1 MSKYKAKQP
10 FFFVD
15 HIIPEKKFSSP
26 TKTDFVYS
34 DTLHKFETYKFTASK
49 YTSPERFHEDWA
61 IFMENVSFHKFDELK
76 KCENS
81 ISLTSKPLVLQL
93 KCFFDSTPKKFKNA
107 QWSWYFDEMIETIN
121 TYFEEATKE
130 DLPFAPPSLES
141 LMYFLR
147 YIPFFADTK
156 AKSYI
161 DRMSGRF
168 GIILHKNKNILDIQ
182 IREDSDIVFSYA
194 TPGLKKNFPSFSG
207 EAVII
212 DSIDS
217 RQIQKLLRIAYD

>member
-1 MSKYKAKQP
+1 MSKHKTKQP

-15 HIIPEKKFSSP
+15 HIIPEKKFSAP
-26 TKTDFVYS
+26 AKTEFVYS
-34 DTLHKFETYKFTASK
+34 DTIHKYEAYKFTSSK
-49 YTSPERFHEDWA
+49 HTSPERFHEDWA
-61 IFMENVSFHKFDELK
+61 IFMENVSCHRLDNLK
-76 KCENS
+76 KCSNS
-81 ISLTSKPLVLQL
+81 INTNTKPLTLEL
-93 KCFFDSTPKKFKNA
+93 KCFVDSTPIKFQKA
-107 QWSWYFDEMIETIN
+107 QWSWYFDEIIETIN

-130 DLPFAPPSLES
+130 ELPFAPPSLES
-141 LMYFLR
+141 LTYFLR

-161 DRMSGRF
+161 DRMTGRF

-194 TPGLKKNFPSFSG
+194 TPGLKKSFPSFSG
-207 EAVII
+207 EAVVI